1 MPVNIIDTLAR
12 KNNGDFPVAN
22 LEDIASA
29 LLAGAANKAIGTDA
43 NGWLELEEKLSAYNV
58 NFADLA
64 SAFLPDGAASAG
76 TSNEAARA
84 DHVHP
89 RDASKVDLS
98 VYQTAIADLQG
109 QIDQIEISAGAEAV
123 VAPEVAAARVDA
135 LGTSFQ
141 TLKARIDW
149 AQARSVLGMGNLTE
163 DNVQDICTG
172 DADNLPNNRVF
183 GVSIADSATIAHF
196 PSRYGQIVTFGTGPE
211 HTNSGDFQ
219 VFFAADSTVFYRSIW
234 GGTWS
239 DWRTVADG
247 GKAVSGAFNITADNV
262 NAVCGGNANNLPN
275 NRIYGISFGTT
286 LPTNFPALSGQM
298 VTFGTGAARS
308 ASGDFQ
314 IFIQR
319 TGEFYC
325 RSIWGGTWSEWKRID
340 NINSFLGAGNITG
353 SNVDAICGSD
363 ANGLPNNRIYGVSI
377 ASTVSVQ
384 NFPARSGQMLTFG
397 TGPLR
402 SGSGDIQI
410 FVENNG
416 TFHYRSIWSGTWSAW
431 RYMADGGKSVSGVGN
446 ITLTNVA
453 DICQSDANNLPNNR
467 IYGVSFGTTNVSN
480 FPARAGQI
488 VTFGTGAARSNSGD
502 FQVFF
507 KNDGTLYYRSIWSG
521 VWSEWT
527 RTGGYWAIAG
537 AGNITASNVATICN
551 NDADNVPNNRIYGVS
566 ISTSATVANFPARS
580 GQMITFGC
588 ANVRS
593 ASGDSQIFIQNTGAV
608 YYRYIWSGTWS
619 PWKSLAN
626 EQPVKILT
634 LGDSIALGDRNGNKG
649 FVGDIGYPYKNIAV
663 GGARL
668 SYDPN
673 ESYKNIPQQLIDE
686 TEYEP
691 DIIVANGGINDYVFN
706 YPLGTMGSAPVTT
719 DEEAANLD
727 KGTLTGGAE
736 YLFYQMH
743 KKYPYAQRYFVIVH
757 KVQRDNGDYYPTR
770 QNSQGYTQQDMHDR
784 LVAVCKL
791 YNVEVIDVYD
801 NGIINTKY
809 PVYRSTVWWR
819 DDHSITAYVDVDGL
833 HPCPQGYLHGYAPL
847 VKRAIQSGTSKG

>member
-1 MPVNIIDTLAR
+1 MANFEPYIGKYTGKDIDDSIELSARIPDIENSLESKANADDLALVNIA
-12 KNNGDFPVAN
+12 VAAKAN
-22 LEDIASA
+22 ASDVSTA
-29 LLAGAANKAIGTDA
+29 V
-43 NGWLELEEKLSAYNV
+43 EE
-58 NFADLA
+58 
-64 SAFLPDGAASAG
+64 
-76 TSNEAARA
+76 
-84 DHVHP
+84 
-89 RDASKVDLS
+89 
-98 VYQTAIADLQG
+98 LQG
-109 QIDQIEISAGAEAV
+109 EIDQIVISASAESV

-135 LGTSFQ
+135 FGTSFQ
-141 TLKARIDW
+141 TLKERIDW
-149 AQARSVLGMGNLTE
+149 AQSRSLIGKGNINDENIT
-163 DNVQDICTG
+163 DICAN
-172 DADNLPNNRVF
+172 DADNLPNNKIY
-183 GVSIADSATIAHF
+183 GVSLGALVTAANF
-196 PSRYGQIVTFGTGPE
+196 PARFGQIVTYGSGT
-211 HTNSGDFQ
+211 NRSLSGDIQ
-219 VFFAADSTVFYRSIW
+219 MFFKASSEVMYRTIW
-234 GGTWS
+234 SGTWS
-239 DWRTVADG
+239 QWKTLADA
-247 GKAVSGAFNITADNV
+247 GKAVSGAFNITAENV
-262 NAVCGGNANNLPN
+262 ESVCASDADNLPN
-275 NRIYGISFGTT
+275 NRIYGVSFSTT
-286 LPTNFPALSGQM
+286 PATNFPALSGQM

-308 ASGDFQ
+308 ESGDFQ

-353 SNVDAICGSD
+353 SNVEAICGSN

-402 SGSGDIQI
+402 SSSGDIQL
-410 FVENNG
+410 FVESNG
-416 TFHYRSIWSGTWSAW
+416 TFYYRSIWNGTWSAW
-431 RYMADGGKSVSGVGN
+431 RYMADGGKAVSGKGN

-467 IYGVSFGTTNVSN
+467 IYGVSFGSTNVSN

-488 VTFGTGAARSNSGD
+488 VTFGTGAERSASGD
-502 FQVFF
+502 FQVFI

-521 VWSEWT
+521 VWSEWI
-527 RTGGYWAIAG
+527 RTGGYWALAG
-537 AGNITASNVATICN
+537 MGNITGSNIASICS
-551 NDADNVPNNRIYGVS
+551 NDANNVPNNRIYGVS
-566 ISTSATVANFPARS
+566 IPASVTANNFPARS

-588 ANVRS
+588 SSVRS
-593 ASGDSQIFIQNTGAV
+593 ASGDSQIFIQNTGTV
-608 YYRYIWSGTWS
+608 YYRSNWNGTWS
-619 PWKSLAN
+619 QWKSFAS

-649 FVGDIGYPYKNIAV
+649 FVGDVGYPYKNIAV

-691 DIIVANGGINDYVFN
+691 DIIVANGGINDYIFN
-706 YPLGTMGSAPVTT
+706 YPLGTLSTEPVTT
-719 DEEAANLD
+719 DAEAANLD

-736 YLFYQMH
+736 YLFYQMY

-784 LVAVCKL
+784 LVEVCNL
-791 YNVEVIDVYD
+791 YNVKVIDVY
-801 NGIINTKY
+801 NEGVINTKY

-833 HPCPQGYLHGYAPL
+833 HPCPQGYLNGYAPL

>member
-1 MPVNIIDTLAR
+1 MANLIPYVGKYTGKDIDDSIELSSRIPDIETSIESKADEEELELVNIA
-12 KNNGDFPVAN
+12 VAAKA
-22 LEDIASA
+22 DSSA
-29 LLAGAANKAIGTDA
+29 LN
-43 NGWLELEEKLSAYNV
+43 
-58 NFADLA
+58 
-64 SAFLPDGAASAG
+64 
-76 TSNEAARA
+76 
-84 DHVHP
+84 
-89 RDASKVDLS
+89 
-98 VYQTAIADLQG
+98 TAVSELQG
-109 QIDQIEISAGAEAV
+109 EINQIVISSSAESV
-123 VAPEVAAARVDA
+123 VAPEVAAARVDNFGA
-135 LGTSFQ
+135 TFQ
-141 TLKARIDW
+141 TLKERIDW
-149 AQARSVLGMGNLTE
+149 AEARSLIGKGNITDQNITE
-163 DNVQDICTG
+163 ICENN
-172 DADNLPNNRVF
+172 ADNLQNNKIY
-183 GVSIADSATIAHF
+183 GVSIGSSTIAANF
-196 PSRYGQIVTFGTGPE
+196 PARSGQIVTLGTGAARSL
-211 HTNSGDFQ
+211 SGDIQ
-219 VFFAADSTVFYRSIW
+219 VFFKSSTEILYRTIW
-234 GGTWS
+234 SGNWS
-239 DWRTVADG
+239 EWHSVADG
-247 GKAVSGAFNITADNV
+247 NKTVSGAFNITEENV
-262 NAVCGGNANNLPN
+262 STVCNDDANNLPN
-275 NRIYGISFGTT
+275 NRIYGVSFSAEH
-286 LPTNFPALSGQM
+286 TNFPALSGQM
-298 VTFGTGAARS
+298 VTFGTGATRS
-308 ASGDFQ
+308 ESGDFQ

-319 TGEFYC
+319 TGEFYF
-325 RSIWGGTWSEWKRID
+325 RTIWNGTWSEWKRID
-340 NINSFLGAGNITG
+340 NISSFLGAGNITG
-353 SNVDAICGSD
+353 SNVEAICGSD

-397 TGPLR
+397 TSPLR
-402 SGSGDIQI
+402 SSSGDIQL

-416 TFHYRSIWSGTWSAW
+416 TFHYRSIWNGTWSAW
-431 RYMADGGKSVSGVGN
+431 RYMADGGKAVSGKGN

-467 IYGVSFGTTNVSN
+467 IYGVSFGSTNVSN

-488 VTFGTGAARSNSGD
+488 VTFGTGAERSASGD

-521 VWSEWT
+521 VWSEWI
-527 RTGGYWAIAG
+527 RTGGYWAVSG
-537 AGNITASNVATICN
+537 MGNMTASNVTAICN
-551 NDADNVPNNRIYGVS
+551 NNANNVPNNRIYGVS
-566 ISTSATVANFPARS
+566 ISSSATVTNFPARA

-588 ANVRS
+588 ANDRS
-593 ASGDSQIFIQNTGAV
+593 ASGDSQIFIQNNGTA
-608 YYRYIWSGTWS
+608 YYRANWNGTWS
-619 PWKSLAN
+619 AWRSIAS

-691 DIIVANGGINDYVFN
+691 DIIVANGGINDYIFN
-706 YPLGTMGSAPVTT
+706 YPLGTLSTEPVTT
-719 DEEAANLD
+719 DAEAANLD
-727 KGTLTGGAE
+727 KETLTGGAE

-791 YNVEVIDVYD
+791 YNVEVIDIYD

-833 HPCPQGYLHGYAPL
+833 HPCPQGYLNGYVPL
-847 VKRAIQSGTSKG
+847 VKKAIQTGTAKS